1 MTCSAI
7 AVANHFIQEH
17 PGEITHLK
25 LQKLVYISHGW
36 HLGIFRKELVEDEL
50 AEAWK
55 HGPVFPSIYHSFKQF
70 GSKPI
75 DRLATES
82 DEKGGQVISIAPIIR
97 GKEKIEL
104 LHTIWEVY
112 GHLTGPELSN
122 LTHAEGTPWSKTWN
136 ANPGLRNLNIRNEE
150 IEKHYKEKLKLER

>member
-36 HLGIFRKELVEDEL
+36 HLGIFRKEELVEDEL

-55 HGPVFPSIYHSFKQF
+55 HGSMGQFFHLFIIHS
-70 GSKPI
+70 
-75 DRLATES
+75 
-82 DEKGGQVISIAPIIR
+82 
-97 GKEKIEL
+97 
-104 LHTIWEVY
+104 
-112 GHLTGPELSN
+112 SN
-122 LTHAEGTPWSKTWN
+122 LDQ
-136 ANPGLRNLNIRNEE
+136 NLLIVWQQSQMR
-150 IEKHYKEKLKLER
+150 KVDKLFLLPLLFAVRKK